1 MARVKDVARYFIDL
15 SVESTPYAITPLKL
29 QKLLY
34 YAQGFH
40 LMRTNRRLFRAE
52 LEAWVHGPVVRE
64 IYTAYK
70 EHGYHTIPSR
80 RFVNEIDPLTGE
92 LKLSLEEIRT
102 IEDVWAYF
110 GNLDGK
116 TLEELTHQ
124 EDPWLNT
131 EINDEIDIELIREYF
146 EEQYQE
152 NQYQH

>member
-40 LMRTNRRLFRAE
+40 LINTGERLFRAE

-64 IYTAYK
+64 IYFEYK
-70 EHGYHTIPSR
+70 EFGYHTITSKP
-80 RFVNEIDPLTGE
+80 FINKDLFLETPLLTDGE
-92 LKLSLEEIRT
+92 MAT
-102 IEDVWAYF
+102 IEEVWEHF
-110 GNLDGK
+110 GDLDGK

>member
-1 MARVKDVARYFIDL
+1 MAEVKDVARYFIDL

-40 LMRTNRRLFRAE
+40 LINTGDRLFKAE
-52 LEAWVHGPVVRE
+52 LEAWTHGPVVRK
-64 IYTAYK
+64 IYNDYRSF
-70 EHGYHTIPSR
+70 GYHVIPSEP
-80 RFVNEIDPLTGE
+80 FVNKDPLFGDE
-92 LKLSLEEIRT
+92 LLSEEEIAT
-102 IEDVWAYF
+102 IDEVWDAF

-131 EINDEIDIELIREYF
+131 DINEKIDVELIREYF
-146 EEQYQE
+146 E

>member
-1 MARVKDVARYFIDL
+1 MARVKDVAKYFIDL

-40 LMRTNRRLFRAE
+40 LINTGERLFRAE

-64 IYTAYK
+64 IYFEYK
-70 EHGYHTIPSR
+70 EFGYHTITSKP
-80 RFVNEIDPLTGE
+80 FINKDLFLETPLLTDGE
-92 LKLSLEEIRT
+92 MAT
-102 IEDVWAYF
+102 IEEVWEHF
-110 GNLDGK
+110 GDLDGK

>member
-40 LMRTNRRLFRAE
+40 LINTGERLFRAE
-52 LEAWVHGPVVRE
+52 LEAWAHGPVVRE
-64 IYTAYK
+64 IYFEYK
-70 EHGYHTIPSR
+70 EFGYHTITSKP
-80 RFVNEIDPLTGE
+80 FINKDLFLETPLLTDGE
-92 LKLSLEEIRT
+92 MAT
-102 IEDVWAYF
+102 IEEVWEHF
-110 GNLDGK
+110 GDLDGK

-131 EINDEIDIELIREYF
+131 EINDEIEIKLIREYF
-146 EEQYQE
+146 KEQYQE

>member
-1 MARVKDVARYFIDL
+1 MAKVKDVARYFIDL

-40 LMRTNRRLFRAE
+40 LINTGHRLFGAE
-52 LEAWVHGPVVRE
+52 LEAWTHGPVVRQ
-64 IYTAYK
+64 IYNEYR
-70 EHGYHTIPSR
+70 HLGYRVIPAEP
-80 RFVNEIDPLTGE
+80 FVNKDPFRGDE
-92 LKLSLEEIRT
+92 LLKKEEVET
-102 IEDVWAYF
+102 IKEVWDAF

-131 EINDEIDIELIREYF
+131 DINKEIDVELIREYF
-146 EEQYQE
+146 KYQFQY
-152 NQYQH
+152 